1 MSITSKPNKKNG
13 ATTAMDNM
21 FFTKVPVPF
30 PNNNCPS
37 KLLGEPFMAEAKT
50 SIIPT
55 PAIVNVSTV

>member
-1 MSITSKPNKKNG
+1 
-13 ATTAMDNM
+13 MDSM
-21 FFTKVPVPF
+21 FFKEFSAPF

-37 KLLGEPFMAEAKT
+37 KLSGEPFMAEAKT